1 MTDDS
6 ASLAAFLT
14 APVVPAVSFAFSSPG
29 LGGGFSADFA
39 SLAGLSV
46 IGYLCSLIAVGLL
59 GLPTFFV
66 LRKRGRV
73 GFAASTVSGAVFGVI
88 VAFVIVA
95 PYTPTSDWL
104 RDMGSW
110 LQCLAVVGA
119 ATGFAFWTVRSLC
132 LSVGS
137 GTT

>member
-29 LGGGFSADFA
+29 LGGGFDADFA
-39 SLAGLSV
+39 SLAGLSA

-66 LRKRGRV
+66 LRKRGLV
-73 GFAASTVSGAVFGVI
+73 GFSASTISGAVGVI
-88 VAFVIVA
+88 VAFVIVP
-95 PYTPTSDWL
+95 PYTPAFDWL
-104 RDMGSW
+104 RQVGSG

-119 ATGFAFWTVRSLC
+119 ATGFVFWTVRSLC
-132 LSVGS
+132 SSTGN

>member
-29 LGGGFSADFA
+29 LGGGFDADFA
-39 SLAGLSV
+39 SLAGLSA

-66 LRKRGRV
+66 LRKRGLV
-73 GFAASTVSGAVFGVI
+73 GFSASIISGAVFGVI
-88 VAFVIVA
+88 VAFAIVPPYA
-95 PYTPTSDWL
+95 PAFDWL
-104 RDMGSW
+104 RDVRSG

-119 ATGFAFWTVRSLC
+119 ATGLAFWTVRSLC
-132 LSVGS
+132 LSAGS